1 MQNNLIFWRAS
12 NPVFLICSFLL
23 IGIFFFKATSQYWP
37 ILSQSSIL
45 FIVVTSLLVL
55 WICNQISVT
64 QKQIQF
70 LPAIVLIIWG
80 ACIGQFNIVS
90 SILDDITSTSY
101 INVLRQYLM
110 NKIDLSFTSQ
120 TSNEFAKT
128 LLFGTKS
135 YMDQGLKSAYR
146 TLGILHIIAISG
158 MHLDILFKLLEKTT
172 SWLPQANWA
181 RWIKLITL
189 LTIVWTYTCIAYAGP
204 SVVRASVFF
213 SAILLG
219 RFFHRNL
226 FSFNTISVGILL
238 VLLYNS
244 HIISAIGL
252 QLSYAAVIG
261 IHFFYKPIAG
271 LVPMDNK
278 ILKNIW
284 DNLAVSIAAQLTTLP
299 ILLYY
304 FHTSSSL
311 SIIGNF
317 IFVPASSILLYGLLV
332 FLVLPNF
339 AGIPQIIARYLSW
352 YIEKMNGMIQL
363 LFQSLHAGAD
373 RQYNMDITG
382 LAYYYFCLFVVYY
395 WIQNKTP
402 NSLLILLT
410 GTCLYSLLKLFSI

>member
-1 MQNNLIFWRAS
+1 MQNDLKIWRAS
-12 NPVFLICSFLL
+12 NPVFLICSYLL
-23 IGIFFFKATSQYWP
+23 LGIILFKATSQYWRP
-37 ILSQSSIL
+37 LSQA
-45 FIVVTSLLVL
+45 SLLIIVF
-55 WICNQISVT
+55 VT
-64 QKQIQF
+64 QLLLCLYNQFNNALKLFQF
-70 LPAIVLIIWG
+70 LPIIILIIWG
-80 ACIGQFNIVS
+80 ICIGQINNKS
-90 SILDDITSTSY
+90 SFLSDITSTSY

-110 NKIDLSFTSQ
+110 HRIDLSLMSQ
-120 TSNEFAKT
+120 TSNEFVKT

-135 YMDQGLKSAYR
+135 NMEQGLKTAYR
-146 TLGILHIIAISG
+146 ELGILHIIAISG
-158 MHLDILFKLLEKTT
+158 MHLDILFILLEKAT
-172 SWLPQANWA
+172 SWLPQTKKAK
-181 RWIKLITL
+181 WIKLIIL
-189 LTIVWTYTCIAYAGP
+189 LTIVWTYTCIAHAGP

-271 LVPMDNK
+271 LAPMDNK
-278 ILKNIW
+278 ILKIIW
-284 DNLAVSIAAQLTTLP
+284 ENLAISIAAQLTTLP

-304 FHTSSSL
+304 FHSSSSL

-317 IFVPASSILLYGLLV
+317 LFVPASNILLYGLLA
-332 FLVLPNF
+332 FMLIPNF
-339 AGIPQIIARYLSW
+339 AGMQQFIAKFINW
-352 YIEKMNGMIQL
+352 YIEKMNGTIYL
-363 LFQSLHAGAD
+363 LFQSLEARD
-373 RQYNMDITG
+373 RQYNIGIAG
-382 LAYYYFCLFVVYY
+382 LTYYYFCLFVIYY

-402 NSLLILLT
+402 NCLLILLS